1 MHGMGVCMATGWACM
16 AGGHVWQEACMAGET
31 ATAMDGT
38 HPTGMH
44 SCSNIIINR
53 ITLLHRSSFI
63 GRSEG
68 SPTAQIFLNLAKS
81 YVGAPWRVGAPSENL
96 DPIP

>member
-1 MHGMGVCMATGWACM
+1 
-16 AGGHVWQEACMAGET
+16 MAGET

-63 GRSEG
+63 GRSLRRALLLPKIFSIWQNRMLAPPGG
-68 SPTAQIFLNLAKS
+68 SVPPTTGNPGSNPLSFHQVAVA
-81 YVGAPWRVGAPSENL
+81 V
-96 DPIP
+96 